1 MDIVGDIMIKLAHRG
16 YSDKYPENTM
26 LAFKKAIEGNFD
38 GIETDVHLTKDNYLV
53 LIHDEKINR
62 TSNGKGY
69 IKDLTYQEL
78 CNYNFNYHF
87 KEYNVKIP
95 LLEELLDYCI
105 DKDIIL
111 NLEIKTDKIHYQ
123 DIEKKV
129 YEMVKKKGMLKQVI
143 FSSFCL
149 DSLLKLREID
159 STLYLGYLFENNY
172 LINKELVLKYK
183 FNAAHPKYIFLNEQE
198 IKDYNEANVDVNT
211 WTVND
216 FEIMDFLVEAG
227 VRTIITNRD
236 I

>member
-1 MDIVGDIMIKLAHRG
+1 MDIVGGMMIKLAHRG

-26 LAFKKAIEGNFD
+26 LAFRKAIEGNFD

-87 KEYNVKIP
+87 KEYKLKIP
-95 LLEELLDYCI
+95 LLEELLDYCR
-105 DKDIIL
+105 DKDVIL

-129 YEMVKKKGMLKQVI
+129 YEMVKEKGMLKQVM
-143 FSSFCL
+143 FSSFYL
-149 DSLLKLREID
+149 DSLLKLRAID
-159 STLYLGYLFENNY
+159 SSLYLGYLFENDY
-172 LINKELVLKYK
+172 SINKELVLKYK
-183 FNAAHPKYIFLNEQE
+183 FNAAHPKYTFLNEQE
-198 IKDYNEANVDVNT
+198 IKEYNEANIDVNT